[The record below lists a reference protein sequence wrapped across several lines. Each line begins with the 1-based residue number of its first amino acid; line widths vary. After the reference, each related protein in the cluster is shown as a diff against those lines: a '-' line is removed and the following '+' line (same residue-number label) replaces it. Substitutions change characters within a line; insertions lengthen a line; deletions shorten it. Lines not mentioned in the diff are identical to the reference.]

1 MKVGISSW
9 AFPWAV
15 GIPSYPRPAHPLTPF
30 TLVSRAAEWG
40 AEVVQIADNL
50 PLDRL
55 AAGELRALRNQAENA
70 GIVLEASTRGVDPA
84 HLDKYLKIAS
94 ALDSRLVRT
103 LAHHAEPHPNLREI
117 EAQLREVLPEFS
129 RAGVSIALEN
139 YEAYTSRELAELVT
153 RVNSHYLG
161 ICLDT
166 TNSFGALE
174 GLDQAIATL
183 LPYVINVHVKDFAI
197 TRTESSL
204 GFIVAGRPAG
214 EGKLNIRG
222 LLEQIGRYG
231 RNPNLVLEQWP
242 PFCASIDET
251 VRNEADWAARGM
263 RYLKGLG

>member
-15 GIPSYPRPAHPLTPF
+15 GIPGYPRPAHPLTPF

-55 AAGELRALRNQAENA
+55 AASELRALRNQAENA
-70 GIVLEASTRGVDPA
+70 GIVLEVGTRGVDSA
-84 HLDKYLKIAS
+84 HLRKHLAVAD
-94 ALDSRLVRT
+94 ALGSRLVRT
-103 LAHHAEPHPNLREI
+103 LAHHAEPHADLREI
-117 EAQLREVLPEFS
+117 EVMLRGVLPEFS
-129 RAGVSIALEN
+129 HAGVSIALEN
-139 YEAYTSRELAELVT
+139 YEAYTSRELTELVE
-153 RVNSHYLG
+153 RVDSHYLG

-166 TNSFGALE
+166 ANSFGALE
-174 GLDQAIATL
+174 GLDQAVATL
-183 LPYVINVHVKDFAI
+183 LPHAINVHVKDFAI
-197 TRTESSL
+197 TRADSSL

-214 EGKLNIRG
+214 AGKLNIRR

-242 PFCASIDET
+242 PFCVSIEET
-251 VRNEADWAARGM
+251 VRNEAEWAARGM